1 MSRVTWVLLVAAG
14 IGFPFGWIL
23 VLAVRY
29 YGDLSWGSVI
39 VFETGTLMVY
49 AAPLL
54 VLLAGLSHVTYLA
67 ARRRR
72 RRRAACH

>member
-14 IGFPFGWIL
+14 IGFSFGWIL

-29 YGDLSWGSVI
+29 FGDLSWGSVI
-39 VFETGTLMVY
+39 VFETGTLLVY

-54 VLLAGLSHVTYLA
+54 VLFAGLSQVTYLA
-67 ARRRR
+67 AGRSRH
-72 RRRAACH
+72 RRAARY